1 MAALDGFPT
10 DISLPAEA
18 RYYTFVEVGKSFN
31 SNYDIT
37 WSFQYKLPST
47 SFDATNT
54 TFKNYQ
60 LGFSTFLTN
69 LPRPLSCLP
78 GQYLGDQDPEFV
90 LSAHTLLTEGYTS
103 VGALSSSVAL
113 KTEADSTILLEGGIL
128 SGMLVKVAFDSTG
141 RYALTGRDDR
151 PGVKPHQLLRES
163 IISRDFLHN
172 VMAYNHLSSISTTF
186 STISTD
192 TYRTLRFRYVNLGQ
206 TLYIDSRE
214 SDTTTYTLLTAISLG
229 SRYQTLS
236 NIENIYCGFSFSTP
250 ISAPLPANANAYHL
264 SGKDFFLRNFHV
276 EGYEGSQ
283 VLTETI
289 FTPGLSAVPDI
300 APTTVSNI
308 TA

>member
-1 MAALDGFPT
+1 MAALAGFPT
-10 DISLPAEA
+10 DITLPAEA

-47 SFDATNT
+47 SFGSTAKFD
-54 TFKNYQ
+54 NYE

-78 GQYLGDQDPEFV
+78 GQYIGDQDPEFI
-90 LSAHTLLTEGYTS
+90 LSAYALLTEGYTTA
-103 VGALSSSVAL
+103 GALSSSTPL
-113 KTEADSTILLEGGIL
+113 KTEGDSTILLEGAVL

-141 RYALTGRDDR
+141 KYALTGRDDR
-151 PGVKPHQLLRES
+151 PGVKPHQVLRES
-163 IISRDFLHN
+163 IIARDFLHN
-172 VMAYNHLSSISTTF
+172 VVVNNHLSSISTTF

-192 TYRTLRFRYVNLGQ
+192 TYRTLRFRYANLGQ

-214 SDTTTYTLLTAISLG
+214 SDTTTYTLLTALKLG
-229 SRYQTLS
+229 TRYRSLS

-250 ISAPLPANANAYHL
+250 ISAPLPATATAYNL
-264 SGKDFFLRNFHV
+264 SAKDFFLRNFHV
-276 EGYEGSQ
+276 EGYEGSE

-289 FTPGLSAVPDI
+289 LTPSLSSVPNTVS
-300 APTTVSNI
+300 TTVTNI

>member
-1 MAALDGFPT
+1 MAALAGFPS
-10 DISLPAEA
+10 DISLPALA
-18 RYYTFVEVGKSFN
+18 RYYTFVEIGKSFN

-47 SFDATNT
+47 SFGT
-54 TFKNYQ
+54 TAKFNNYQ

-78 GQYLGDQDPEFV
+78 GQYLGDQDPEFI
-90 LSAHTLLTEGYTS
+90 LSAQALLTEAS
-103 VGALSSSVAL
+103 ELL
-113 KTEADSTILLEGGIL
+113 KTEGDSTILLEGAVL

-141 RYALTGRDDR
+141 MYALTGRDDR
-151 PGVKPHQLLRES
+151 PGVKRHQLLRES
-163 IISRDFLHN
+163 IVARDFLHN
-172 VMAYNHLSSISTTF
+172 ILAYDHLSSISTTF

-192 TYRTLRFRYVNLGQ
+192 TYRTLRFRYVNLGT

-214 SDTTTYTLLTAISLG
+214 SDTTTYTLLTAINMG
-229 SRYQTLS
+229 SRFTTLS
-236 NIENIYCGFSFSTP
+236 NIENIYCGFAFSTP
-250 ISAPLPANANAYHL
+250 ISSTTPAAAAGYSL
-264 SGKDFFLRNFHV
+264 SAKDFFLRNFHV

-289 FTPGLSAVPDI
+289 LTPKLSTVPNL
-300 APTTVSNI
+300 PYTTVTNI